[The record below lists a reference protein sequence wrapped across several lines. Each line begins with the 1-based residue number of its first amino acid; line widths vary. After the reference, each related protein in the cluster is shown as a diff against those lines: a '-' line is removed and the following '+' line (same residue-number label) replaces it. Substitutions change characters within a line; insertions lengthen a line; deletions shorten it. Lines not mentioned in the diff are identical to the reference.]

1 MAILGGQLEVQA
13 LTEEV
18 NKLLPVDLDDLHATL
33 GGQLLVVDP
42 PSKVAGIMSY
52 LAAMKSAA
60 EAKAL
65 YQALPTAPSV
75 YEWSRGLGV
84 ICEEL
89 KQGGIR
95 YLSETTP
102 ELREALNNEDIL
114 HLSEQPTHTHLQ
126 IILMV
131 VASVLRLP
139 RELETVAA
147 TVTAILLKRGIRNF
161 CRETEKLA

>member
-1 MAILGGQLEVQA
+1 MAILGGQIEIQA
-13 LTEEV
+13 LTDEV
-18 NKLLPVDLDDLHATL
+18 KKLLPVDLDDLHATL
-33 GGQLLVVDP
+33 GGQLLVVES

-52 LAAMKSAA
+52 LTAMRSAA
-60 EAKAL
+60 EANAL
-65 YQALPTAPSV
+65 YQALPLAPSG
-75 YEWSRGLGV
+75 YGWTKGLGV

-89 KQGGIR
+89 KQGGMR
-95 YLSETTP
+95 YVLHSAP
-102 ELREALNNEDIL
+102 ELRTALNNEDVL
-114 HLSEQPTHTHLQ
+114 HLSEQPTHSHLQ

-161 CRETEKLA
+161 CRATE